1 MISGA
6 IGFRARTG
14 RAIAIVLSGDRK
26 TPEFVWREQVSLVD
40 PSVLSTE
47 GPYHTV
53 MHLPWNEALIA
64 VQPLIDGIEEIARSG
79 SCRK

>member
-1 MISGA
+1 MIGAA

-26 TPEFVWREQVSLVD
+26 SPGFVWREEVTLVD
-40 PSVLSTE
+40 PAVLSTE

-53 MHLPWNEALIA
+53 MHLHLPWSEALIA
-64 VQPLIDGIEEIARSG
+64 VLAATAALTALGN
-79 SCRK
+79 